1 MVTWFY
7 VIGGVVVAL
16 LVFLIG
22 YNLLLLSIT
31 HAQKQVALSNFDELH
46 SNLEVVCLQEINNS
60 MIFDLQ
66 VPTSVRVLFAT
77 DIERIENDIEEKIE
91 NGELSFGGKLCMQF
105 RGEEFLRCE
114 KLTCNVTIPYM
125 GVVQEFRDIEI
136 VVKKIL
142 GEAPVKDYK
151 LFLRKVSGNEV
162 RVELVE

>member
-1 MVTWFY
+1 M
-7 VIGGVVVAL
+7 VAL

-60 MIFDLQ
+60 MIFNLQ

-91 NGELSFGGKLCMQF
+91 NGELSFGKKLCMQF

-125 GVVQEFRDIEI
+125 GVVQEFGDIEI